1 MGKLVDRSKPSV
13 FIGYAEGEKAYRI
26 LDPLT
31 QRVKVACDVVFD
43 EGHGWDWSKPDPSG
57 SASAASDFT
66 VESWWP
72 RGAGG
77 AQIFGGGWTFITSVA
92 YTTTSVALTVTKS
105 EGAQSHIGSS
115 MHSSSATA
123 GHHHLHP
130 QQLLNQQHQH
140 MAINLKSSIPHHW
153 RTRTIW
159 MPTMTM
165 SLYATAR

>member
-105 EGAQSHIGSS
+105 EGAQSHIGSCTPQAPQPATTTCIP
-115 MHSSSATA
+115 SSCLT
-123 GHHHLHP
+123 
-130 QQLLNQQHQH
+130 
-140 MAINLKSSIPHHW
+140 SSISTW
-153 RTRTIW
+153 RSTSSRVYHTTGGRG
-159 MPTMTM
+159 PFGC
-165 SLYATAR
+165 LL